1 MRFCL
6 FRQGYG
12 FISPADGASDVFV
25 HHTAIVYCVQP
36 VDRQESFRRAL
47 RPAVMLTGSRRVFAC
62 TPKQINRGRK
72 SLAEGEAVEFDMQT
86 GDDGR
91 NKAANVTAPGGAA
104 VQGQPPRHLGYG
116 PSRRKQPTTKLF
128 ILTSLAY
135 CHTTMDWESR

>member
-1 MRFCL
+1 M
-6 FRQGYG
+6 
-12 FISPADGASDVFV
+12 
-25 HHTAIVYCVQP
+25 HHTAIVYCVQ
-36 VDRQESFRRAL
+36 
-47 RPAVMLTGSRRVFAC
+47 
-62 TPKQINRGRK
+62 GRK

-116 PSRRKQPTTKLF
+116 PSRRNNQLF
-128 ILTSLAY
+128 ILTSSKH